1 MGVLTRLVELM
12 ADVAHP
18 RVSRRREVSHAS
30 ARSVLTTV
38 LGEFVL
44 PRETPVW
51 TSTLVDVLRLF
62 GIEEKSARQALSRTA
77 AEGWLRSERVGRR
90 VRWSLTASGRRLLTE
105 GAHRIYE
112 FGRVPSGWDGRW
124 LMLFVSVPETKRD
137 LRHRVRTRLAWAGF
151 GSPQP
156 GVWVS
161 PNTSRQAEAATIIAD
176 LGVEAPVLSFVAEF
190 GAIGE
195 VGDLVT
201 RAWDLSDLEE
211 RYEDFIDEFS
221 GIRPVSG
228 QNALHAQTLL
238 VHEWRR
244 FPFLDPG
251 LPAALLPEDWSG
263 AKAAELF
270 HGKHEDWRAAAQG
283 HWEQVMA

>member
-1 MGVLTRLVELM
+1 MT
-12 ADVAHP
+12 DVAHP

-30 ARSVLTTV
+30 ARSVLMTV
-38 LGEFVL
+38 LGEYVL
-44 PRETPVW
+44 PRDAPVW
-51 TSTLVDVLRLF
+51 TSTLVAVLAMF

-77 AEGWLRSERVGRR
+77 AEGWLESERVGRR
-90 VRWSLTASGRRLLTE
+90 VRWSLTKPGYRLLSE

-112 FGRVPSGWDGRW
+112 FGRGQETWDGRW
-124 LMLFVSVPETKRD
+124 LMLFVSVPESQRD
-137 LRHRVRTRLAWAGF
+137 LRHRLRTRLAWAGF

-161 PNTSRQAEAATIIAD
+161 PNTRRQVEAAKIVAD
-176 LGVEAPVLSFVAEF
+176 LGVETPVTSFLAEHGEI
-190 GAIGE
+190 GAE
-195 VGDLVT
+195 ADLVT
-201 RAWDLSDLEE
+201 RAWDLSGLEE

-221 GIRPVSG
+221 AITPPTA

-251 LPAALLPEDWSG
+251 LPARLLPANWSG
-263 AKAAELF
+263 AKAADLF
-270 HGKHEDWRAAAQG
+270 HRKHDDWRADSQR
-283 HWEQVMA
+283 HWEAVMA